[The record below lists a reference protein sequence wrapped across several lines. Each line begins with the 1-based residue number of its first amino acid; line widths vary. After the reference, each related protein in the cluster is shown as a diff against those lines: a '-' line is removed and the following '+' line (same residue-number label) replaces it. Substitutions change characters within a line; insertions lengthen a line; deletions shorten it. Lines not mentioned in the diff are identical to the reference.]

1 MDYLSHLL
9 FGFIFAAISIILPG
23 LVNMTSVSVS
33 LKDGIKAGFF
43 YSLGAA
49 CTILI
54 QAVVA
59 VTFADYLSEHP
70 EIFTFLKKI
79 ALVVFLALGG
89 FFLFKALKPKVAKAS
104 NRTGLAFWIGFAVAG
119 MNVLNIAYY
128 FTVSTFL
135 AGEGYIY
142 LEQPYN
148 SIFIAGIPLGAFM
161 MLFLYARFAQFI
173 ANNSRYF
180 TRNIN
185 YFLSGL
191 FFILAFVQLFQL
203 FL

>member
-1 MDYLSHLL
+1 MFYLSHLFL
-9 FGFIFAAISIILPG
+9 GFIFAALSIVLPG

-33 LKDGIKAGFF
+33 LKDGLRAGFY

-49 CTILI
+49 VTILI
-54 QAVVA
+54 QATIA
-59 VTFADYLSEHP
+59 VTFADYLSSHP

-79 ALVVFLALGG
+79 ALGVFLSLGA
-89 FFLFKALKPKVAKAS
+89 FFLYKALKPKVAKAS
-104 NRTGLAFWIGFAVAG
+104 ERTGLAFWIGFAVAG

-135 AGEGYIY
+135 SGEGYIK

-148 SIFIAGIPLGAFM
+148 TLFITGIPLGAFM